1 MNIGDVSEAAGLPAK
16 TIRYYEEIGLIAP
29 PAGPNAQFAAR
40 YFMPWTTHPT
50 LAVTGSQCLASCALM
65 PGTVAEGVAKPIP
78 PSPARVVIEHP
89 MGEMEVT
96 VTYGDGPSFQSA
108 GLIRTARLIA
118 RGEVMVDP
126 ALMEG

>member
-1 MNIGDVSEAAGLPAK
+1 
-16 TIRYYEEIGLIAP
+16 
-29 PAGPNAQFAAR
+29 
-40 YFMPWTTHPT
+40 
-50 LAVTGSQCLASCALM
+50 
-65 PGTVAEGVAKPIP
+65 
-78 PSPARVVIEHP
+78 